1 MVNMLD
7 DAIVGQ
13 THLWLNGYVLSV
25 LINSAPSAWREVL
38 SAVSQNSV
46 LSPVPHFYQLLI

>member
-7 DAIVGQ
+7 DATVGW
-13 THLWLNGYVLSV
+13 THLWLSA
-25 LINSAPSAWREVL
+25 LINSAPSGWREVL

-46 LSPVPHFYQLLI
+46 LSPIPHFYQLLIGSYS